1 MFFVLDEKK
10 LLRQL
15 MKLLLLKLWVF
26 LFQRQ
31 EWIGGVD
38 GQMTDGGERIRKD
51 ISRFS
56 LAWEQEKQAHW
67 LCICTTDKTHSG
79 WPPEDTRRIS
89 LLTLLRLFPF
99 TMGYPKSDGSLFFL
113 RIKP

>member
-1 MFFVLDEKK
+1 MFFVLVEKK

-38 GQMTDGGERIRKD
+38 GQMTDGRERIRY
-51 ISRFS
+51 F
-56 LAWEQEKQAHW
+56 
-67 LCICTTDKTHSG
+67 
-79 WPPEDTRRIS
+79 
-89 LLTLLRLFPF
+89 
-99 TMGYPKSDGSLFFL
+99 
-113 RIKP
+113 